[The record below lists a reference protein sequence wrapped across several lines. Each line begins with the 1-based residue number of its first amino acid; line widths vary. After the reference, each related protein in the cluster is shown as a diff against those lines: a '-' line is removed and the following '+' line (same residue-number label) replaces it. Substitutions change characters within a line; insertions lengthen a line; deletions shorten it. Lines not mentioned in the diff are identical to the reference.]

1 MVSCVKSVLPFMV
14 AALFQ
19 SILHKEHGFIR
30 GLYLKKNP
38 GKKLG
43 WHGKSKSLKR
53 AILAKANLA
62 SEESKASK
70 NPNPAIHLVIYIT
83 IIF

>member
-1 MVSCVKSVLPFMV
+1 MCKICTAFYGGSPFPEHTSQGTW
-14 AALFQ
+14 F
-19 SILHKEHGFIR
+19 HKRVVF
-30 GLYLKKNP
+30 KKNP
-38 GKKLG
+38 GKKLS

-70 NPNPAIHLVIYIT
+70 NPNPAIHLVIHLM